1 MNFHP
6 LSLPFTPNNSMI
18 SWDFDSLPS
27 KVAPDLP
34 ISSAIALMSQ
44 NRQTCNLTQGTEIKI
59 VGVSSCLLVMQD
71 EALIGILTER
81 DIVRHVAAQA
91 SLENCTVAD
100 VMTAKP
106 VTLARSQL
114 TDIFSVL
121 NIFRQHHFRHLPII
135 DDDGE
140 VLGVI
145 TPETLRQLLQPADLL
160 RVREIEEVM
169 QRQVVTASPQTSLL
183 IITRLLYE
191 KPVSCV
197 VIVAGNSAESPQP
210 VGILTERDIVQFQAL
225 GLDFS
230 HVRAE
235 QVMSTPLFSLQPHCT
250 LWEAH
255 QAMQERRIRR
265 LVVTNEQNHLLG
277 LVTQSSILQALDPM
291 EMYKAIA
298 VLQNQVQTLEA
309 EKINLLQSQ
318 NTQLEAQVKERTLQL
333 TQQAK
338 SDRLLTQI
346 AQRIQISLD
355 AVKVLNPT
363 VTEIQ
368 QYFQVD
374 RVVVYQFQPDWQGI
388 VIAEARS
395 PEVSSLLGC
404 VIHDPCFAPAWI
416 EPYRNRR
423 ISTIVDVE
431 TAPLTECH
439 RQLLQNHQIRAHIV
453 VPILQGNQLWGL
465 LCVQECHNPRLWE
478 SYEWELLEQ
487 VSTQIGI
494 AIDKSQLYRKVN
506 KELRDRIAA
515 ETALKQLN
523 EELEAR
529 VATRTAEL
537 ATANASL
544 KAEIAERQ
552 RAETQV
558 RQSEQHLRDIL
569 NRLLTFVGVLT
580 PDGLLTEMNNPPLNL
595 LDVAPEAML
604 DKPFIHAPW
613 WLDEPL
619 WQDRLQ
625 VAIARGQ
632 RGESSR
638 YDVPIQTPRGEVM
651 VLDFSIQPIFDES
664 GQVSHLVASGNDITE
679 RQQAQATLQKH
690 LSAIEAAIDGIA
702 ILENDRYVYLNDSH
716 VTLFG
721 YDSAEELMGQPW
733 QILYSEAELARF
745 STEVFPILAAQG
757 HWQGEA
763 IATRRDGSTLIEE
776 LSLTFSRE
784 GALICVCRDMTAQK
798 QLEVERQQLL
808 KEVSD
813 FKYALD
819 QAAIV
824 AITDPQGR
832 ITYANDNFCQISQY
846 SRKEL
851 LGQTHQI
858 VNSGFH
864 DAEFFQQMWR
874 TLAQGQVWRGEVKNK
889 AKDGSFYWVDTTI
902 VPFLNAEGKPYQYL
916 AIRNDISDRKL
927 AEIALQESETKFR
940 QMAENI
946 DQVFWM
952 TDTQTQQ
959 RFYISPAY
967 ETIWGRTC
975 ESLYEQPQDFI
986 TAIEPEDRDLFLA
999 ALTQKEQGFDVEY
1012 RIRRPDGTL
1021 RWIRDRAFPL
1031 KDEQGNVYRITGIA
1045 EDISDRKLAEIALQ
1059 ESETK
1064 FRQMAEN
1071 IEQVFWM
1078 TDTQTQQMFY
1088 ISPAYEKI
1096 WGRTCESL
1104 YEQPQDFIAAIEPE
1118 DRDRVLAVMAQK
1130 EQGFDIEYR
1139 IRRPDGTLRWICDRA
1154 FPLKDAQGKVYRV
1167 TGIAE
1172 DVSDR
1177 KLAEIALQESKEFLR
1192 NVIDTDPN
1200 LIFVK
1205 DAQGRF
1211 ILANQAVADLLNTT
1225 VEAVIG
1231 KTAAKINLSPEDAA
1245 QHSQN
1250 DAQALQQGLTV
1261 VEETVTTPEGETR
1274 YFQSIKTPLL
1284 TRDGSYQLLGVA
1296 TDITARKRA
1305 EQEMHKALQRE
1316 RELSNLKSRFVSM
1329 TSHEFR
1335 TPLAV
1340 ISSSAAILQTFAAKL
1355 KEEQKQQHLD
1365 TIQTYIKHTTQLLDD
1380 ILLINKAEAGKLAYK
1395 PEPLEIAA
1403 FCDKLISELQMS
1415 APQHRLIHHIEAQ
1428 TDLILRCDQKLVRQI
1443 LMNLLSN
1450 AIKYSPENS
1459 EIVFR
1464 LHQTETSVIFKIK
1477 DCGIGIPPEDIK
1489 HLFESFHRATNVG
1502 NRPGTGLGLSIVK
1515 KCVELHGGE
1524 ITVASQMG
1532 EGTTF
1537 SVTLPLQRN

>member
-1 MNFHP
+1 
-6 LSLPFTPNNSMI
+6 MI

-1021 RWIRDRAFPL
+1021 RWI
-1031 KDEQGNVYRITGIA
+1031 
-1045 EDISDRKLAEIALQ
+1045 
-1059 ESETK
+1059 
-1064 FRQMAEN
+1064 
-1071 IEQVFWM
+1071 
-1078 TDTQTQQMFY
+1078 
-1088 ISPAYEKI
+1088 
-1096 WGRTCESL
+1096 
-1104 YEQPQDFIAAIEPE
+1104 
-1118 DRDRVLAVMAQK
+1118 
-1130 EQGFDIEYR
+1130 
-1139 IRRPDGTLRWICDRA
+1139 CDRA